1 MSSSNEQMISSLER
15 MSPLREAAIRAAI
28 GALQL
33 PPGSR
38 GLDIGCGIGDLML
51 LLAEA
56 TGPDGHVVGVDI
68 SWPALHC
75 ARRRAGNSAHAQ
87 RIEFANSGMGAL
99 PFARGVFDW
108 AWSVDCVGYPAGEIR
123 PVLEEICRVVCPGGV
138 IALLGWTSQT
148 LLPGYELLEA
158 RLNAACASYA
168 PFLEGY
174 PPRAHFLRALHW
186 FHRAGLVEAGCRAFV
201 GRVQAP
207 LGPEIRDGMAL
218 LFDMLWGD
226 AIGQAS
232 TAADI
237 EEYRRLCSPDSPH
250 FIGDIPEYCAQ
261 FTYTMFT
268 ARIPARP

>member
-1 MSSSNEQMISSLER
+1 MSGSNEQVISSLER
-15 MSPLREAAIRAAI
+15 MIPLREAVMRAAI

-33 PPGSR
+33 PPASR
-38 GLDIGCGIGDLML
+38 GLDIGCGIGDLTL

-56 TGPDGHVVGVDI
+56 TGPDGRVAGLDL
-68 SWPALHC
+68 SWPAVHC
-75 ARRRAGNSAHAQ
+75 ARRRADKSAHAQ
-87 RIEFANSGMGAL
+87 RIEFANSDMGAL

-108 AWSVDCVGYPAGEIR
+108 AWSVDCVGYPAGEIL
-123 PVLEEICRVVCPGGV
+123 PILEEICRVVRPGGV

-148 LLPGYELLEA
+148 VLPGHELLEA
-158 RLNAACASYA
+158 RLNAACTSYG

-174 PPRAHFLRALHW
+174 PPRAHFLRALHG
-186 FHRAGLVEAGCRAFV
+186 FHRAGLTEARCRAFV
-201 GRVQAP
+201 GLVQGP
-207 LGPEIRDGMAL
+207 LGPEIRDGMSS

-232 TAADI
+232 TADI

-250 FIGDIPEYCAQ
+250 FIGDVPEYCAQ

-268 ARIPARP
+268 ARVPARI